1 MEELKKAIA
10 NVIDGIVRLKE
21 ASSDL
26 SLPDGIPNQ
35 EHRQVEYRH
44 LSPGPLSKDGSIKIF
59 LKDKEGN
66 YVACNEHF
74 ARSLNIDP
82 SEIFGKTDLDLF
94 PFEIAEK
101 ILFNDRW
108 VLDRKEVSQMEI
120 MGFPTKENRK
130 EKWIEAPLLGPEGE
144 VAGILGVIQ
153 DQVEEYWVP
162 GRKEVDELEPPPWRD
177 QSERSQRPRP
187 KEEDFEVDK
196 ISPTHDWVGE
206 STSLLNQFRTLI
218 HSMGEIRFL

>member
-10 NVIDGIVRLKE
+10 NVIEGIVRLKE

-35 EHRQVEYRH
+35 EHRQVEYRPFP
-44 LSPGPLSKDGSIKIF
+44 SGPPSKDGSIKIF
-59 LKDKEGN
+59 LKDKEGI

-120 MGFPTKENRK
+120 VGFSSKRK
-130 EKWIEAPLLGPEGE
+130 KREKWIEAPLLGPEGE

-153 DQVEEYWVP
+153 DQVEECWEP
-162 GRKEVDELEPPPWRD
+162 GEGEMDELEMAPW
-177 QSERSQRPRP
+177 QEERKKGQRP
-187 KEEDFEVDK
+187 KEEGFGVEK
-196 ISPTHDWVGE
+196 NLSAQKWVSEGD
-206 STSLLNQFRTLI
+206 SLLHQFRTLI
-218 HSMGEIRFL
+218 HSMGEIRFF